1 MSVCSGIKQDGGRC
15 KAQAIQSSEWCFNH
29 HPEFEEQRQKRA
41 SKGGRRGGRGR
52 PSTVLQRL
60 QVRLEELAEM
70 VLEGEV
76 EQDLAST
83 AGRLLNF
90 SGNQMKNYLAA
101 REQEELEARVEEL
114 EALMAQHKKQGGS
127 RRGA

>member
-1 MSVCSGIKQDGGRC
+1 MASCAFIKADGGRC

-29 HPEFEEQRQKRA
+29 HPEFEKQRQKRA

-60 QVRLEELAEM
+60 QVRLEQLAEM

-76 EQDLAST
+76 EQDVAST
-83 AGRLLNF
+83 AGRLLNY
-90 SGNQMKNYLAA
+90 SGNQMKNFLAA
-101 REQEELEARVEEL
+101 REQEELEERVAEL
-114 EALMAQHKKQGGS
+114 EEALERQKGQE
-127 RRGA
+127 RRSYAR